1 MLSHYRF
8 AILEIY
14 PSFFNVDYEMA
25 VIKVLNET
33 FPDSRVQ
40 SCILY
45 FKRVLRR
52 KLVDLKLIESV
63 NKNILVQ
70 NWFRKIWALQL
81 VPPFHAHAIW
91 VWKNHIKTS
100 VPYEDVEQTI
110 QDDPEKVD
118 DFNEALVNKVT
129 YFELT

>member
-8 AILEIY
+8 AILENY

-40 SCILY
+40 SCILH

-70 NWFRKIWALQL
+70 NWFRKFWAQEL

-100 VPYEDVEQTI
+100 VPYEDIEQTI

-118 DFNEALVNKVT
+118 DFNEVT

>member
-1 MLSHYRF
+1 MFSHLKL
-8 AILEIY
+8 AMVENY
-14 PSFFNVDYEMA
+14 PSVFNVDYEMA

-33 FPDSRVQ
+33 FPDSRVK
-40 SCILY
+40 CCNVH
-45 FKRVLRR
+45 FKRALRR
-52 KLVDLKLIESV
+52 KLVNLKFRESV

-118 DFNEALVNKVT
+118 DFNEVT

>member
-1 MLSHYRF
+1 MFSHLKL
-8 AILEIY
+8 AMVENY
-14 PSFFNVDYEMA
+14 PSVFNVDYEMA

-40 SCILY
+40 SCILH

-63 NKNILVQ
+63 NRNILVQ

-118 DFNEALVNKVT
+118 DFNEVT